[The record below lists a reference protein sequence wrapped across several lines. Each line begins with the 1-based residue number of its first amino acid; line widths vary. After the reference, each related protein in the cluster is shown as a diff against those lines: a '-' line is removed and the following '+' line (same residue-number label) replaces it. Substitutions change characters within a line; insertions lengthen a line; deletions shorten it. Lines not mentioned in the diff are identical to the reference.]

1 MYKKMFNSNKLIG
14 NKYTL
19 NPLTKDDITEEYIA
33 WLNDPI
39 VNRFL
44 EVRHVHQTIETVTEY
59 INGFYKDQEKY
70 IWGIYSLDG
79 IMIGTIS
86 LFEFN
91 RNHNSSVFGLMIGD
105 SNYWGKSASEES
117 IRLAL
122 NFAFDTLGLH
132 RVSGVC
138 YSTNMGMIFT
148 FQRLGFKREGVMRKS
163 LLDGGKYIDNYQWAV
178 ISDEWKNGQR

>member
-1 MYKKMFNSNKLIG
+1 MFNSNKLIG

-19 NPLTKDDITEEYIA
+19 NPLTKDDISEEYIA

-91 RNHNSSVFGLMIGD
+91 RNHNSSAFGLGEDFKTFAICSSSSSLSVDG
-105 SNYWGKSASEES
+105 S
-117 IRLAL
+117 IHSPDKTPEL
-122 NFAFDTLGLH
+122 
-132 RVSGVC
+132 
-138 YSTNMGMIFT
+138 
-148 FQRLGFKREGVMRKS
+148 
-163 LLDGGKYIDNYQWAV
+163 
-178 ISDEWKNGQR
+178 